1 MPEER
6 LARILE
12 RCRGEDHPEL
22 GKRMVADAAAIQT
35 RNQFSDDRES
45 AKREMRELLKAEVTR
60 RIVEPEA
67 GR

>member
-12 RCRGEDHPEL
+12 RCRAENHPEL
-22 GKRMVADAAAIQT
+22 GKRMIADAAAIQN
-35 RNQFSDDRES
+35 RNQFSDDREA
-45 AKREMRELLKAEVTR
+45 AKREMRELIKAEVTR
-60 RIVEPEA
+60 QIVESEA